1 MCGRFAI
8 TLPDDAMARIFQA
21 APANDLPPVP
31 NYNVC
36 PTDRVHVVRA
46 GPSDADHPGRH
57 LVAMRWGFVPHWY
70 KTLND
75 GPLLINARAET
86 IAAKPAF
93 RAACR
98 ERRCIL
104 PVSGFYE
111 WMRDPQDRRL
121 PWYFHPA
128 GAEVLALAGIWQ
140 RWTDPQ
146 TGEALDSCAIVTT
159 AAGPAM
165 AQIHHREPLSLAA
178 SEIPLWLGEEGADA
192 ARLMRPAPDDRLAR
206 HRVATEV
213 NSNKASGADLI
224 APAGAAP

>member
-1 MCGRFAI
+1 
-8 TLPDDAMARIFQA
+8 MARIFQA

-46 GPSDADHPGRH
+46 DPRDADHPGRH

-70 KTLND
+70 KSLTD

-111 WMRDPQDRRL
+111 WMRDAQDRRL
-121 PWYFHPA
+121 PWYFHPTE
-128 GAEVLALAGIWQ
+128 AEVLALAGIWQ

-146 TGEALDSCAIVTT
+146 TGEALDCCAIVTT

-165 AQIHHREPLSLAA
+165 TQIHHREPLSLAA
-178 SEIPLWLGEEGADA
+178 NDIPLWLGEEGAGA
-192 ARLMRPAPDDRLAR
+192 ARLMRPAPDGRLAR
-206 HRVATEV
+206 HRVATDV

-224 APAGAAP
+224 APAGEAP